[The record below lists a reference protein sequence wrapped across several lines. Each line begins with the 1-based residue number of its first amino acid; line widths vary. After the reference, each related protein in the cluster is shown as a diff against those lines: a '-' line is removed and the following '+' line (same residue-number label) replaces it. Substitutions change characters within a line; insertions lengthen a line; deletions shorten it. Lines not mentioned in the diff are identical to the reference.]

1 MRVLAI
7 DASLRNTGVAI
18 VDANNGKPQSVYFG
32 TIHNKSAMRPSS
44 CLVCI
49 RDRLAELIREHAP
62 DCCALESVIYV
73 QSYKTAIILGAARG
87 AAILAAA
94 EKGLPVF
101 EYPPKRIKQ
110 STVGRG
116 GARQES
122 GRVHG
127 ARAAWSNRNAGCRR
141 RRRAGNRSYSPA
153 HARGSGAWSSGRN
166 ANMNLADGTTG
177 AERRLAKTF
186 GTAARPN
193 LHVRWLGRTEFAHAL
208 ALQEELAAKKRED
221 ASLEDQ
227 LLLLEH
233 EPVYT
238 IGRTPDR
245 SSLSATGRIRR
256 GELGAAHLPH
266 PVFSIN
272 RGGQATYHGPGQL
285 MGYPIIDLRR
295 CGQDLHKYLRW
306 LEQLLIDL
314 LAQYDIAAQRRES
327 LTGVWVENRKIASIG
342 VGVRHWITMHG
353 FALNV
358 GGDLSPFD
366 HIVPCGINDV
376 AITSMEKETKK
387 SFTVASVAPTL
398 EKLTLDSIVT
408 LRVAPE
414 TQVMNA

>member
-1 MRVLAI
+1 
-7 DASLRNTGVAI
+7 
-18 VDANNGKPQSVYFG
+18 
-32 TIHNKSAMRPSS
+32 
-44 CLVCI
+44 
-49 RDRLAELIREHAP
+49 
-62 DCCALESVIYV
+62 
-73 QSYKTAIILGAARG
+73 
-87 AAILAAA
+87 
-94 EKGLPVF
+94 
-101 EYPPKRIKQ
+101 
-110 STVGRG
+110 
-116 GARQES
+116 
-122 GRVHG
+122 
-127 ARAAWSNRNAGCRR
+127 
-141 RRRAGNRSYSPA
+141 
-153 HARGSGAWSSGRN
+153 
-166 ANMNLADGTTG
+166 
-177 AERRLAKTF
+177 
-186 GTAARPN
+186 
-193 LHVRWLGRTEFAHAL
+193 VRWLGRTEFAHAL

-245 SSLSATGRIRR
+245 SSL
-256 GELGAAHLPH
+256 LGSTHLPH

-314 LAQYDIAAQRRES
+314 LARYDIAAQRRES

-358 GGDLSPFD
+358 CGDLSPFD
-366 HIVPCGINDV
+366 HIVPCGINNV
-376 AITSMEKETKK
+376 ALTSMEKETKK
-387 SFTVASVAPTL
+387 SFTVAEVASTL
-398 EKLTLDSIVT
+398 EKLALDSIVS

-414 TQVMNA
+414 TQLINA

>member
-1 MRVLAI
+1 
-7 DASLRNTGVAI
+7 
-18 VDANNGKPQSVYFG
+18 
-32 TIHNKSAMRPSS
+32 
-44 CLVCI
+44 
-49 RDRLAELIREHAP
+49 
-62 DCCALESVIYV
+62 
-73 QSYKTAIILGAARG
+73 
-87 AAILAAA
+87 
-94 EKGLPVF
+94 
-101 EYPPKRIKQ
+101 
-110 STVGRG
+110 
-116 GARQES
+116 
-122 GRVHG
+122 
-127 ARAAWSNRNAGCRR
+127 
-141 RRRAGNRSYSPA
+141 
-153 HARGSGAWSSGRN
+153 
-166 ANMNLADGTTG
+166 MNLA
-177 AERRLAKTF
+177 RHL
-186 GTAARPN
+186 N
-193 LHVRWLGRTEFAHAL
+193 VRWLGRMEFARAL
-208 ALQEELAAKKRED
+208 AVQEELAAKKKED

-245 SSLSATGRIRR
+245 SSLSAKGRTGR
-256 GELGAAHLPH
+256 GELGSAHLPH
-266 PVFSIN
+266 PLFSIN

-342 VGVRHWITMHG
+342 VGVRHWISMHG

-358 GGDLSPFD
+358 CGDLSPFD
-366 HIVPCGINDV
+366 HIVPCGINNV

-387 SFTVASVAPTL
+387 SFTVANIARTV
-398 EKLTLDSIVT
+398 EKLASDSIVT